1 MPEYY
6 YEEYLSDKPLQ
17 PNSSEDFA
25 KYAKIA
31 RFPDEALYVYC
42 FEKKHIVYAA
52 GWPELLGYGND
63 EINLQMLVS
72 LTTPDYI
79 NFIREINNES
89 IKFIMSKTENLTDYS
104 LVTESKLF
112 SRAGNQIP
120 LIISV
125 GVLEGEQGKP
135 LQIVGTFKHNTRIP
149 HPGNKYFKASGSG
162 IEQLVETLTLIA
174 HRETVLSDREIEV
187 VTHLAN
193 GLSLQGIAQALFLS
207 KSSVEKVIS
216 NLNRK
221 INVKNTN
228 ELISFVVKNNWI

>member
-1 MPEYY
+1 MWECLKVSMENHY
-6 YEEYLSDKPLQ
+6 
-17 PNSSEDFA
+17 
-25 KYAKIA
+25 
-31 RFPDEALYVYC
+31 R
-42 FEKKHIVYAA
+42 
-52 GWPELLGYGND
+52 LLAP
-63 EINLQMLVS
+63 IN
-72 LTTPDYI
+72 I
-79 NFIREINNES
+79 
-89 IKFIMSKTENLTDYS
+89 
-104 LVTESKLF
+104 
-112 SRAGNQIP
+112 IP
-120 LIISV
+120 AS
-125 GVLEGEQGKP
+125 
-135 LQIVGTFKHNTRIP
+135 P

-193 GLSLQGIAQALFLS
+193 GLSLKHIAQALFLS